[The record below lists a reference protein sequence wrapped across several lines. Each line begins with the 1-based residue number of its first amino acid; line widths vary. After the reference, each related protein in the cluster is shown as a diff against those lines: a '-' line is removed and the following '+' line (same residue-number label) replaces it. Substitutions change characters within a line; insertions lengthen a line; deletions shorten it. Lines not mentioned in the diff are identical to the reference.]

1 MIAST
6 SCLSLKRELRF
17 AKTIIILNVIF
28 IFSDMLALSIH
39 VAINVYGYNQT
50 YISTTTTNQ
59 SAIIS
64 FVFVCAFQF
73 VVFMVCDVTFVVNVL
88 SNKKFRIECHK
99 LYKRDENVFVYG
111 VSPVTT

>member
-1 MIAST
+1 
-6 SCLSLKRELRF
+6 
-17 AKTIIILNVIF
+17 
-28 IFSDMLALSIH
+28 
-39 VAINVYGYNQT
+39 
-50 YISTTTTNQ
+50 
-59 SAIIS
+59 
-64 FVFVCAFQF
+64 